1 MRINKFF
8 SVFLSL
14 LMLCSIFGGLSV
26 SATSYEGNCAVING
40 KTAYVDD
47 TVTYDYF
54 IKSNSDWEDFQGC
67 LVYDKEALKLE
78 SFEMPD
84 LGEDGNNG
92 IMINTDIDG
101 RVFYSGVNVSTG
113 YKCADKNINFCR
125 ATFKVLENVSSKVE
139 NKLEIVSGVNG
150 KMIVDD
156 FKVSDDATVTETTKV
171 IPQYTAIEVSRLP
184 KTNYVVGEKF
194 ESKNLQVVAVDY
206 NGERNVIEDYT
217 LEGTNNLTLGKN
229 TITVKYKNLK
239 TTFDVNVHEDS
250 GKVYFE
256 APYTWSGTAY
266 YAHIFEVDTG
276 NAFYKWQEQSEK
288 LDEDSYGNL
297 YYDLNKLYD
306 STNITDGLKSNVKYY
321 IMFSDN
327 YGNETCALMF
337 NTECSG
343 DTAIASEEKDF
354 ENNIDST
361 KYSYSVF
368 WMRNS
373 KKYGIPLKITS
384 VGTIQGKFIEKGTSP
399 YSIIDEWDEMYPEY
413 PNEDEFSSQSSA
425 RTHKERLVEIKRE
438 FIKMIDDGQVLYAGG
453 GTYNNI
459 FNQLVV
465 KSLPNKT
472 TYYNNEKFDS
482 TGLEIA
488 VVDDKGYEIVL
499 DEDDYKLSGADSLT
513 PGKNTIVVSY
523 KGLLTTFNVN
533 VLERNIVGIK
543 VSPPFKT
550 LYNEGEE
557 LDLIGLEVTA
567 YYDDGST
574 GLVDNYTVSGYDSSI
589 GKKIIEV
596 NYKDKK
602 AYFTVE
608 VKEKAVKFIVIT
620 SYPQKTDYVVGDT
633 LDTTG
638 LEVYAYYEDNTSKL
652 ITNYTLDYDFTVSGK
667 QLVTIEYN
675 GFTDT
680 FLVNVEPK
688 VEPTT
693 KPTVKKVTKVSL
705 SKKSVTLLN
714 GRSATVKVKVS
725 PTNATNKKLKW
736 TTSNSKI
743 AIVNSQGKIT
753 AKGRGNATIKVMA
766 LDGSNKYA
774 TVKVTVKQPVT
785 SVKLNRNSAI
795 LKVKGNAKQK
805 TVTLKATVNPKNANV
820 KSVKWTTSKSKIATV
835 AQNGK
840 VTAKKKGTCFIYATA
855 KDGSK
860 KYAKCKITVK

>member
-14 LMLCSIFGGLSV
+14 LMVCSIFGGLSV

-125 ATFKVLENVSSKVE
+125 ATFKVLENVSCKVE

-361 KYSYSVF
+361 KCSYSVF

-399 YSIIDEWDEMYPEY
+399 YSIIDEWDEMYPE
-413 PNEDEFSSQSSA
+413 
-425 RTHKERLVEIKRE
+425 
-438 FIKMIDDGQVLYAGG
+438 
-453 GTYNNI
+453 
-459 FNQLVV
+459 
-465 KSLPNKT
+465 
-472 TYYNNEKFDS
+472 
-482 TGLEIA
+482 
-488 VVDDKGYEIVL
+488 
-499 DEDDYKLSGADSLT
+499 
-513 PGKNTIVVSY
+513 
-523 KGLLTTFNVN
+523 
-533 VLERNIVGIK
+533 
-543 VSPPFKT
+543 
-550 LYNEGEE
+550 
-557 LDLIGLEVTA
+557 
-567 YYDDGST
+567 
-574 GLVDNYTVSGYDSSI
+574 
-589 GKKIIEV
+589 
-596 NYKDKK
+596 
-602 AYFTVE
+602 
-608 VKEKAVKFIVIT
+608 
-620 SYPQKTDYVVGDT
+620 
-633 LDTTG
+633 
-638 LEVYAYYEDNTSKL
+638 
-652 ITNYTLDYDFTVSGK
+652 
-667 QLVTIEYN
+667 
-675 GFTDT
+675 
-680 FLVNVEPK
+680 
-688 VEPTT
+688 
-693 KPTVKKVTKVSL
+693 
-705 SKKSVTLLN
+705 
-714 GRSATVKVKVS
+714 
-725 PTNATNKKLKW
+725 
-736 TTSNSKI
+736 
-743 AIVNSQGKIT
+743 
-753 AKGRGNATIKVMA
+753 
-766 LDGSNKYA
+766 
-774 TVKVTVKQPVT
+774 
-785 SVKLNRNSAI
+785 
-795 LKVKGNAKQK
+795 
-805 TVTLKATVNPKNANV
+805 
-820 KSVKWTTSKSKIATV
+820 
-835 AQNGK
+835 
-840 VTAKKKGTCFIYATA
+840 
-855 KDGSK
+855 
-860 KYAKCKITVK
+860 

>member
-1 MRINKFF
+1 MRVKR
-8 SVFLSL
+8 FLSVL
-14 LMLCSIFGGLSV
+14 LSMLMVCSVFGGLSV
-26 SATSYEGNCAVING
+26 SATSYEGDCADING
-40 KTAYVDD
+40 KTAYIDD

-54 IKSNSDWEDFQGC
+54 IKSNSNWEDFQGR
-67 LVYDKEALKLE
+67 LVYDKDALKLE
-78 SFEMPD
+78 GFEMPD
-84 LGEDGNNG
+84 LGDDGENG
-92 IMINTDIDG
+92 VMINTDIDG

-139 NKLEIVSGVNG
+139 NKPEIVSGVNG

-217 LEGTNNLTLGKN
+217 LEGTNNLTLGEN
-229 TITVKYKNLK
+229 TITVKYKNLR

-361 KYSYSVF
+361 KCSYSVF

-425 RTHKERLVEIKRE
+425 RTHKERLAEIKRE

-459 FNQLVV
+459 FNQLKI
-465 KSLPNKT
+465 KSLPTKT

-523 KGLLTTFNVN
+523 KGLLTTFDVIA
-533 VLERNIVGIK
+533 LERNIVGIK

-557 LDLIGLEVTA
+557 LDLTGLEVTA

-589 GKKIIEV
+589 DKKIIEV

-620 SYPQKTDYVVGDT
+620 SYPQKTDYVVGDK

-743 AIVNSQGKIT
+743 ATVNQSGKIT

-795 LKVKGNAKQK
+795 LKVKGKAKHK

-835 AQNGK
+835 NSKGK

-860 KYAKCKITVK
+860 KSAKCKITVK